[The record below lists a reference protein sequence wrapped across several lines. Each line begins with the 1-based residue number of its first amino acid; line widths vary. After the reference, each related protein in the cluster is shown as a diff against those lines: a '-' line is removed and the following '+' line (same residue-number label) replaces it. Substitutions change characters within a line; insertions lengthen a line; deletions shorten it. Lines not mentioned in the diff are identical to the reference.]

1 MKKLLIVLLFPITAH
16 AEFYTGNILLNRLQS
31 ESTVEKAVALG
42 YVMGVFDANQGATH
56 CAGNR
61 DITAGQIKDMA
72 RAYLENNPT
81 TRNRTADILLGE
93 LFKKAWPCTGRN
105 GV

>member
-1 MKKLLIVLLFPITAH
+1 MKKLLIALLFPIAAH
-16 AEFYTGNILLNRLQS
+16 AEFYTGNILLDKLQS
-31 ESTVEKAVALG
+31 HNTIDKAVALG

-61 DITAGQIKDMA
+61 DITAGQIQDMA
-72 RAYLENNPT
+72 RAYLENNPSN
-81 TRNRTADILLGE
+81 RNRTADILLGE